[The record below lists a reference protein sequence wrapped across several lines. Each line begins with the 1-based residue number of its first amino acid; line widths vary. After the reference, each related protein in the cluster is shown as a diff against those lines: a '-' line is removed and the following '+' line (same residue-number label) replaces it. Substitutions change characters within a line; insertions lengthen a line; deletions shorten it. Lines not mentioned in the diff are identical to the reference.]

1 MLYYFLK
8 EYFEKF
14 QQREQ
19 KFKRPKSR
27 TFCSAWTSYLNLS
40 TEIFFN
46 AVLYYAYFHIQE
58 WIFLPLNEVHKC
70 YLSGIVIKNLRL
82 NFEWLCSICHSAF
95 QLSCWKQKRMVKWNL
110 MKNLFKLFCYHVKK
124 QNIHWFL
131 LFSAASF
138 ANIIAGRYNRNI
150 LLFFDKYSYFDDLFN
165 KIHIFYH
172 ASLKMFSY
180 PYALAAF
187 LIGVFS
193 EMKYCP

>member
-14 QQREQ
+14 QQKEQ
-19 KFKRPKSR
+19 EFKRSKSR
-27 TFCSAWTSYLNLS
+27 FFCSAWTSYLNLS

-46 AVLYYAYFHIQE
+46 AVFHYAYFHIQE

-70 YLSGIVIKNLRL
+70 YLSGTVIKNLRL

-124 QNIHWFL
+124 QKIHWFL

-138 ANIIAGRYNRNI
+138 ANIIAGRYSRNI
-150 LLFFDKYSYFDDLFN
+150 LLFLTN
-165 KIHIFYH
+165 IHILTTYLTKFTFFIM
-172 ASLKMFSY
+172 LR
-180 PYALAAF
+180 
-187 LIGVFS
+187 
-193 EMKYCP
+193 